1 MTSHTI
7 VGVNVVVQL
16 TKHML
21 GKGNV
26 QFSNVVSTFLFAIF
40 SGKSEF
46 KGFILPSVCTV
57 YDNYTLELLN
67 ELLDVSMGNNKQ

>member
-26 QFSNVVSTFLFAIF
+26 QFANVVSTFLFAIF

-46 KGFILPSVCTV
+46 NGFILPSVCTV
-57 YDNYTLELLN
+57 
-67 ELLDVSMGNNKQ
+67 